1 VHCESQSSTFYIG
14 VECNVDRQS
23 VQLQPL
29 GPTSPAEM
37 ASSAP
42 LLSGTIEADEDVP
55 STTPSGNIGSGN
67 TGRRDPV
74 VLVPGTQSGGSG
86 GNPEEGGIVSESL
99 RCLAVRGLH
108 MLTSRR
114 LGY

>member
-29 GPTSPAEM
+29 GPTRPAEM

-99 RCLAVRGLH
+99 
-108 MLTSRR
+108 
-114 LGY
+114 